1 MFSTYVKLSMFIYF
15 EVAFAYLG
23 RHTRWRITIPVDL
36 WGTHTNTQSVSN
48 VIEN

>member
-23 RHTRWRITIPVDL
+23 RRITIPVDL

-48 VIEN
+48 VIENW